1 MRNLPLA
8 PFTIVNMVA
17 GASHIKL
24 KDFLLGTALGML
36 PGIVAITVFADRVLA
51 AVKNPDWTNIAVA
64 AGIALV
70 LAVGGWLTQKRL
82 QSRD

>member
-1 MRNLPLA
+1 VSAEFADYVFSRRRPKNA
-8 PFTIVNMVA
+8 
-17 GASHIKL
+17 
-24 KDFLLGTALGML
+24 
-36 PGIVAITVFADRVLA
+36 TVFADRVLA
-51 AVKNPDWTNIAVA
+51 TVKNPDWTNIAVA